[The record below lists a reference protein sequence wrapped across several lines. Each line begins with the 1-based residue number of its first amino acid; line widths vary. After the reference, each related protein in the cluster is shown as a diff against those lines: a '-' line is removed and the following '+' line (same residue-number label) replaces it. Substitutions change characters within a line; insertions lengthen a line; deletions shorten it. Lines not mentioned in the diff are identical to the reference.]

1 MNIDEY
7 LAQNSKLVNSE
18 LEKYLKKRSDD
29 RYIESLLGRAGYKY
43 DTDAINKSILEPSWY
58 LLDLGG
64 KRWRP
69 AIALLTIEAL
79 GKNPMDY
86 LEFAIIPEVIHNG
99 TLVHDDI
106 EDNSPTR
113 RSAPAAHIKFG
124 IDVATNLG
132 DFMYFFPLRALLDS
146 KKLSV
151 GAKNMIMSM
160 YIANMTRLSI
170 GQATD
175 IAWHRGMVDPSTI
188 TTDKYLQMVHDKTGV
203 LPRLAMEMGA
213 IIAGA
218 DEKTLHALGKFGATI
233 GIVFQIQDDVLA
245 IYESNVAKTKGG
257 VGDDISEGK
266 ITLMVIHVLEAGA
279 SEDKKR
285 LIEILSM
292 HTKDKA
298 LIDEA
303 ISIITKYG
311 SKEYVTELG
320 EKILKQAWDEADKLI
335 PESGAKAIL
344 RDLTAFMISRSR

>member
-7 LAQNSKLVNSE
+7 LAENSKLVNTE
-18 LEKYLKKRSDD
+18 LEKYLKKRSDE
-29 RYIESLLGRAGYKY
+29 RYIESLLGRAGYTY
-43 DTDAINKSILEPSWY
+43 DTEAINKSILEPSWY

-69 AIALLTIEAL
+69 AIALLTIQAL

-106 EDNSPTR
+106 EDNSPMR

-132 DFMYFFPLRALLDS
+132 DFMYFFPIRALIDS
-146 KKLSV
+146 KKLDMET
-151 GAKNMIMSM
+151 KNRIMST

-175 IAWHRGMVDPSTI
+175 ISWHKGLIDPASI
-188 TTDKYLQMVHDKTGV
+188 TPDKYLQMVHDKTGV
-203 LPRLAMEMGA
+203 LPRFAMEMGA
-213 IIAGA
+213 IIAHA
-218 DEKTLHALGKFGATI
+218 PQNVVEALGKFGATV

-245 IYESNVAKTKGG
+245 IYESNVSKTKGG

-266 ITLMVIHVLEAGA
+266 ITLMVIHVLQTGYQ
-279 SEDKKR
+279 EDKNR
-285 LIEILSM
+285 LIEILGM
-292 HTKDKA
+292 HTRDKA
-298 LIDEA
+298 LITEA
-303 ISIITKYG
+303 IAIITKYG

-335 PESGAKAIL
+335 PESEAKDIL
-344 RDLTAFMISRSR
+344 KNLAAFMISRTK